1 MRIAR
6 LFPVGL
12 SLVFMACHQSPIESG
27 GGRVVGTIDA
37 GGTLAQV
44 IDAPAAV
51 SPGQSFTV
59 TVSTFGNSC
68 VTPAGADVVMEGLIA
83 TITPYDDIAGETCLD
98 YLKPYPRALQLS
110 FGQAGAAIIR
120 VKGRSFYQPGLVAVE
135 HSLVV
140 SQ

>member
-6 LFPVGL
+6 SFAVGL
-12 SLVFMACHQSPIESG
+12 CLVLMACHSSPIESR

-37 GGTLAQV
+37 GGTLDKV
-44 IDAPAAV
+44 IEAPTAV
-51 SPGQSFTV
+51 SPGQSFTI

-68 VTPAGADVVMEGLIA
+68 VTPAGADVVIDGLIA
-83 TITPYDDIAGETCLD
+83 TITPYDVIAGGNCLD
-98 YLKPYPRALQLS
+98 YLKPYPREVQLS

-120 VKGRSFYQPGLVAVE
+120 VTGASFYQPGLVAVE
-135 HSLVV
+135 RPLVV